1 MTYKNTT
8 NNSNIDGDSHGDS
21 DSDNDSNSDGDSN
34 GDSDA
39 NNEDDNTKKTCI
51 QDELGR
57 LVNFDHIVTPSLK
70 PCIYLMLVKQDE

>member
-8 NNSNIDGDSHGDS
+8 NNSNIDGNSNSDS

-39 NNEDDNTKKTCI
+39 NNEDDNTKKTYI

-57 LVNFDHIVTPSLK
+57 LVNFNHIVVPSLK
-70 PCIYLMLVKQDE
+70 PGIYLKLVT